1 MNNPEYT
8 TSAPVIGPLIMC
20 SGLDVSANPYETR
33 NKNKSFFVSRAFAL
47 DKLGRVRARLL
58 KKSTRGANHR
68 YHRPRFDSDAA
79 SIVFEI
85 PFSFASVHPSVRPS
99 VGVFQPSTQPSLDAD
114 PHQTHVYARVHRS
127 IDDVPRARTPNSRRD
142 PKSASSSVPW
152 VSL

>member
-47 DKLGRVRARLL
+47 DKLKRVRARLL

-68 YHRPRFDSDAA
+68 YHHPRFDSDDA
-79 SIVFEI
+79 SIVLSI
-85 PFSFASVHPSVRPS
+85 PFSFASLHLSVRPS
-99 VGVFQPSTQPSLDAD
+99 VGVFHPSTEPSLDAD
-114 PHQTHVYARVHRS
+114 PQTNVYAPRVHPS
-127 IDDVPRARTPNSRRD
+127 IDVPRARTPNSRRD